1 MRNPTRM
8 MAATTLLSEAMVMF
22 FAGLVARTMS
32 SLSTGAALGITWA
45 LALACVLA
53 AGMLRSRAG
62 YVFGSV
68 LQVLIFAFG
77 FWVHAMF
84 FLGVLF
90 GALWVASLRI
100 GSRIERETAERWAL
114 EEAAQAEREREDG
127 AGTPA

>member
-32 SLSTGAALGITWA
+32 SLSTGAALGLTWA

-77 FWVHAMF
+77 FWVHAML

-100 GSRIERETAERWAL
+100 GSRIEREMAERLAL
-114 EEAAQAEREREDG
+114 EEAAQAEGGREDE